1 MLFGLSVSRNLC
13 VVVCQYGLCS
23 SVTIYLSIAV
33 HDCRQPADVV
43 VFTCVHSRF
52 NKVAGDRQNMPLREH
67 QLTHCAH
74 LSTWLFA
81 LVRGWHA
88 GNPVTSAGC
97 KSRFNIGGNSH
108 QSVHRRGMCITHR
121 RRRLV
126 GARARLAQ
134 RIRVMKLSF
143 SD

>member
-1 MLFGLSVSRNLC
+1 
-13 VVVCQYGLCS
+13 
-23 SVTIYLSIAV
+23 
-33 HDCRQPADVV
+33 
-43 VFTCVHSRF
+43 
-52 NKVAGDRQNMPLREH
+52 MPLREH

-108 QSVHRRGMCITHR
+108 QSVHRRGIHVHYAQTTSR
-121 RRRLV
+121 RAER
-126 GARARLAQ
+126 G
-134 RIRVMKLSF
+134 
-143 SD
+143 

>member
-1 MLFGLSVSRNLC
+1 
-13 VVVCQYGLCS
+13 
-23 SVTIYLSIAV
+23 
-33 HDCRQPADVV
+33 
-43 VFTCVHSRF
+43 
-52 NKVAGDRQNMPLREH
+52 MPLREH

-74 LSTWLFA
+74 LSSWLFA

-121 RRRLV
+121 RLV
-126 GARARLAQ
+126 GARSAVSSA
-134 RIRVMKLSF
+134 
-143 SD
+143 D